1 MSLTKPLIQSLSNH
15 FPMHPSR
22 HQTFVGMIIGVMSA
36 GNVQHHSLARH
47 VESTNIESAI
57 QRVER
62 FFKEQDLP
70 IELYA
75 QTLTALMRFSGKF
88 KLRIDRTNWKIGDK
102 DVNYL
107 VLSWYISKEVSLPL
121 LCIELDKAG
130 NSNTEERQ
138 DLIQMFVNIF
148 GEDRIAELVGDR
160 EFIGDLWLRF
170 LHRKRIPFFIR
181 VKKNTRV
188 PWGKKGCCLEK
199 FYTHLQAGEH
209 RVIEKE
215 MFGATVYFAGLVI
228 KDGDMIIVIT
238 NQNLSPKRILKI
250 YKQRWSIE
258 TLFKNLKTAGF
269 DWEKTHMKDPKRLTK
284 LLIIMGLAT
293 VLIMLVGFQSSI
305 PWKKTLNCP
314 LHSRFRN
321 GLLQFQYLISQSTSL
336 AIILL
341 ERLASSAFMLL
352 QKSEG

>member
-1 MSLTKPLIQSLSNH
+1 MPLTKTLIQLLSNH

-22 HQTFVGMIIGVMSA
+22 HQTFVGMVIGVMSA

-47 VESTNIESAI
+47 VESANLESAI

-62 FFKEQDLP
+62 FFKDQDLP
-70 IELYA
+70 LKFYA
-75 QTLTALMRFSGKF
+75 QTLIALMNFSGKF

-107 VLSWYISKEVSLPL
+107 VLSWHISKEVSLPL
-121 LCIELDKAG
+121 LFIELDKAG

-138 DLIQMFVNIF
+138 DLIQLFIEIF

-160 EFIGDLWLRF
+160 EFIGDQWLRF
-170 LHRKRIPFFIR
+170 LHEKCIPFFIR
-181 VKKNTRV
+181 VKKNTKV

-199 FYTHLQAGEH
+199 FYIHLQAGEH
-209 RVIEKE
+209 RIVEKE
-215 MFGATVYFAGLVI
+215 MFGTTVYFAGIVT
-228 KDGDMIIVIT
+228 KNGDMVIVIT

-269 DWEKTHMKDPKRLTK
+269 DWEQTHMKDPKRLTK

-293 VLIMLVGFQSSI
+293 LLVLLVGFQSSI
-305 PWKKTLNCP
+305 PWKKTVNCP

-321 GLLQFQYLISQSTSL
+321 GLLQFQYLISSSVSS
-336 AIILL
+336 AIMLL
-341 ERLASSAFMLL
+341 ESLASSAFVLI